1 MPMSAV
7 VDLRKT
13 DDPRDAVHR
22 AVHLLVSG
30 HLVGFPTETVYA
42 ACAHAL
48 VGPAVERLVS
58 RPIQS
63 QSAHPTLVVKGVHE
77 AMDYV
82 PQMDA
87 LGQRLARRCWPGPV
101 TLAFDLKPDAGLFS
115 ALAGETQRALGADS
129 KLWIR
134 VPAHEFIQEALRL
147 MPAPLVSGS
156 ECHES
161 PLLTAGSL
169 LDGFGDEL
177 ELVIDDGECRYGQ
190 PATVVAVS
198 NGSWS
203 IVRPGVV
210 TETMIG
216 RLASEVFLFICTGN
230 TCRSPLAE
238 GLFRKMLADRLKCRE
253 DELADH
259 GYMVLSAGMSAEPGL
274 PAASESI
281 EVAARHGVDLRA
293 HESQPVTQRLLDQA
307 DQIFTMTR
315 GHRESILSA
324 YPHLGD
330 RVELLA
336 RDGSDISD
344 PIGLGEEEYEHCRT
358 EIDRNLRT
366 ILGTLPLPGGKL

>member
-1 MPMSAV
+1 MSAV

-22 AVHLLVSG
+22 AVQLLVAG
-30 HLVGFPTETVYA
+30 NLVGFPTETVYA

-48 VGPAVERLVS
+48 VDSAVQILNREPRGKA
-58 RPIQS
+58 
-63 QSAHPTLVVKGVHE
+63 AHPALVVKGLQE
-77 AMDYV
+77 ALDYV
-82 PQMDA
+82 PHMDA

-101 TLAFDLKPDAGLFS
+101 TLAFDLQPESGLFS
-115 ALAGETQRALGADS
+115 ALSEEAQRALSPDS
-129 KLWIR
+129 RLWIR
-134 VPAHEFIQEALRL
+134 VPAHECIQEVLRL
-147 MPAPLVSGS
+147 MPAPLVARS
-156 ECHES
+156 ECHEH
-161 PLLTAGSL
+161 PLLTAASL
-169 LDGFGDEL
+169 LEDFGSAI

-190 PATVVAVS
+190 PATVVSLS

-203 IVRPGVV
+203 VIRPGVV

-259 GYMVLSAGMSAEPGL
+259 GYMVLSAGMAAEPGL
-274 PAASESI
+274 PAAHESI
-281 EVAARHGVDLRA
+281 KVAARYGVDLRA
-293 HESQPVTQRLLDQA
+293 HESQRVTQRLLEQA

-336 RDGSDISD
+336 RDGTEIPD
-344 PIGLGEEEYEHCRT
+344 PIGLGEEEYEQCRA
-358 EIDRNLRT
+358 EIDRNLKM